1 MQDCS
6 PNQLHGTRSGAIGS
20 NNKPQF
26 FNTSVALT
34 DVNCGVSSACTLLN
48 PCLSSLGISSPNY
61 STETVV
67 RQASATSGLLTATN
81 QITNTAK
88 VSYQS
93 KAILL
98 STGFKAQP
106 TIGGYFKAEIGG
118 CN

>member
-6 PNQLHGTRSGAIGS
+6 PNQLHGTRSGATGT
-20 NNKPQF
+20 NNKPLF

-48 PCLSSLGISSPNY
+48 PCLSALGISSPNY
-61 STETVV
+61 TTETIT
-67 RQASATSGLLTATN
+67 RQASATAGLITATN
-81 QITNTAK
+81 QINSTAK
-88 VSYQS
+88 VTYQS

-98 STGFKAQP
+98 STNFIANP
-106 TIGGYFKAEIGG
+106 ANGGVFMAEVGG